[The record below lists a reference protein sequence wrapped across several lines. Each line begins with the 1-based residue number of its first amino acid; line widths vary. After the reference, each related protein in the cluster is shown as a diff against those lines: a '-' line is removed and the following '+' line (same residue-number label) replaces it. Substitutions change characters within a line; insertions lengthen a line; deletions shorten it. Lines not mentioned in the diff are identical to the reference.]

1 MFNISRSNVF
11 IEIGQAIGNV
21 EGKLLGRGKAKGE
34 LVDGIL
40 RRRLSEANL
49 LALPS
54 PNEGLVRPGEEVIDA
69 VYRVLSEKEER

>member
-21 EGKLLGRGKAKGE
+21 GGELLRRGKSQAD

-40 RRRLSEANL
+40 KRRLSEASL
-49 LALPS
+49 LVPPS
-54 PNEGLVRPGEEVIDA
+54 ADEVLVDAEEEVIDA
-69 VYRVLSEKEER
+69 VYRVLTE